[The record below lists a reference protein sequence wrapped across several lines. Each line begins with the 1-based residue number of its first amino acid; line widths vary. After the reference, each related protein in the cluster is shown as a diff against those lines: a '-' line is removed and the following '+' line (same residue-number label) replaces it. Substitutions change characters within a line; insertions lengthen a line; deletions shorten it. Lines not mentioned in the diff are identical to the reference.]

1 MDPTESGE
9 HKARR
14 GFTSFFSGFVDDE
27 IVEKEVEW
35 GCAL

>member
-9 HKARR
+9 HKHR
-14 GFTSFFSGFVDDE
+14 GVLPVFFSGFVDDE